1 MTNARYAYLRKT
13 EFQKDRPRIDV
24 TISFDTPT
32 SKVVGFL
39 FHHFVPPASGG
50 LTETPQAF

>member
-24 TISFDTPT
+24 TISFHSSELKCVKLFSNVP
-32 SKVVGFL
+32 VVLMSIL
-39 FHHFVPPASGG
+39 F
-50 LTETPQAF
+50 